1 MSVSISISISIP
13 IPISDSASIG
23 AEGGDVSFTD
33 LWALEMLL
41 AAFAGGAF
49 GAAIGAL
56 PAFTFA
62 GFMVIAGETY
72 ALAERN
78 LGSSLEMAVVGN
90 VAITESI
97 ALGVVFGPHVSFG
110 GGAAAA
116 AYAAKR
122 GYLDTGFDYHEA
134 KNVVQGLGTRPD
146 VLLVGGAFGI
156 VGYWIA
162 TASAAASAPW
172 DPVAM
177 GVVLSALCHRAVLGY
192 SLVGTTRDK
201 LFDMRP
207 FERGIRREAERVA
220 DSEVS
225 TDGGRFVVEP
235 WLPYQYKWANVTVL
249 GVVVGIL
256 GAYITYVTGSAFLA
270 FGISVATLVYINAGV
285 AKIPV
290 THHITLPSSTAVLAL
305 TGVPMAEVTPSVIA
319 QTVPMW
325 QALVLGAAF
334 GVVGALA
341 GEVSQRIFYAH
352 AETHLDPPAASIV
365 FTSFLVAVLA
375 MVGVFASSVW
385 IPHP

>member
-1 MSVSISISISIP
+1 
-13 IPISDSASIG
+13 
-23 AEGGDVSFTD
+23 
-33 LWALEMLL
+33 MLL

-62 GFMVIAGETY
+62 GFLVIAGETY
-72 ALAERN
+72 AMLERN
-78 LGSSLEMAVVGN
+78 LGVSVEAAGLGS

-122 GYLDTGFDYHEA
+122 GYLDTGFEYHEA

-146 VLLVGGAFGI
+146 VLLVGGVFGI

-162 TASAAASAPW
+162 SASAALSAPW
-172 DPVAM
+172 GPVAM
-177 GVVLSALCHRAVLGY
+177 GVVLSALCHRLVLGY
-192 SLVGTTRDK
+192 SLIGATRGK
-201 LFDMRP
+201 LLDMRP
-207 FERGIRREAERVA
+207 FENGTARSSERGRDRRSA
-220 DSEVS
+220 
-225 TDGGRFVVEP
+225 TDGGRLLVEP

-249 GVVVGIL
+249 GAVVGIL
-256 GAYITYVTGSAFLA
+256 GAYIAYVTGSAFLA

-290 THHITLPSSTAVLAL
+290 THHITLPASTAVLAVVGAPMGEL
-305 TGVPMAEVTPSVIA
+305 TPELVAASISLGD
-319 QTVPMW
+319 
-325 QALVLGAAF
+325 ALLLGAAF

-341 GEVSQRIFYAH
+341 GEVTQRIFYAH
-352 AETHLDPPAASIV
+352 ADTHLDPPAASIV
-365 FTSFLVAVLA
+365 LTSFLIAVLA
-375 MVGVFASSVW
+375 MAGVFASAVW